1 MARDPARERNEH
13 GLFLFFENF
22 KLLLSTISSFE
33 EAERCNNLLFEDI
46 DQAAERLITAAET
59 IQLLLSDIESNDD
72 LTDVMSIL
80 NLTLSKVRNLSDQL
94 QQCRSEM
101 SDFSFI
107 GERAYSSPTDSR
119 KGGPGR
125 PRYVI
130 EEEQIRF
137 LREMHFPWKKIA
149 NLLGVGESTL
159 RRRRLMYGITDLEE
173 SSWTQISDSDLDRI
187 VQEIQELT
195 PNIGQARLLGALR
208 SRGLNIQRW
217 RVRNC
222 LRTLDPVGTV
232 LRWRSAIYRRKY
244 NVPTPNALWHIDS
257 NHKLIRWR
265 LITHV
270 CVDGYSRIIIY
281 AHCCNN
287 NKADTV
293 LEQFVGGVNSYGLPS
308 RVRSDYGME
317 NFKVAEFMLEQRGC
331 ERGSIIT
338 GSSVHNCRV
347 ERAHRDIY
355 SGVLCFFAR
364 TFTHLEDNGLLDP
377 LNEMH
382 LFALHYTFIPRI
394 NKCLQ
399 EFKRQW
405 ENHPLS
411 TEGNRSPLQLY
422 TAGMLEN
429 EHSGYAA
436 VASVF
441 DAGSMHDYGFDPS
454 GPFPM
459 EEEDYQV
466 VVPATTVQLSDQQIA
481 LLENQCNPLQENDR
495 SGENTYL
502 ECLRILFSFI

>member
-80 NLTLSKVRNLSDQL
+80 NLTLSKVRNLISDQL

-101 SDFSFI
+101 SDLSFI

-119 KGGPGR
+119 KGGPWR

-149 NLLGVGESTL
+149 NLLGVSESTL
-159 RRRRLMYGITDLEE
+159 RRRRLMYGMTDLEE

-232 LRWRSAIYRRKY
+232 LR
-244 NVPTPNALWHIDS
+244 
-257 NHKLIRWR
+257 
-265 LITHV
+265 
-270 CVDGYSRIIIY
+270 
-281 AHCCNN
+281 
-287 NKADTV
+287 
-293 LEQFVGGVNSYGLPS
+293 
-308 RVRSDYGME
+308 
-317 NFKVAEFMLEQRGC
+317 
-331 ERGSIIT
+331 
-338 GSSVHNCRV
+338 
-347 ERAHRDIY
+347 
-355 SGVLCFFAR
+355 
-364 TFTHLEDNGLLDP
+364 
-377 LNEMH
+377 
-382 LFALHYTFIPRI
+382 
-394 NKCLQ
+394 
-399 EFKRQW
+399 
-405 ENHPLS
+405 
-411 TEGNRSPLQLY
+411 
-422 TAGMLEN
+422 
-429 EHSGYAA
+429 
-436 VASVF
+436 
-441 DAGSMHDYGFDPS
+441 
-454 GPFPM
+454 
-459 EEEDYQV
+459 
-466 VVPATTVQLSDQQIA
+466 
-481 LLENQCNPLQENDR
+481 
-495 SGENTYL
+495 
-502 ECLRILFSFI
+502 

>member
-137 LREMHFPWKKIA
+137 LREMHFPWKKMA
-149 NLLGVGESTL
+149 NLLGVSESTL
-159 RRRRLMYGITDLEE
+159 RRRRLMYGMTDLEE

-317 NFKVAEFMLEQRGC
+317 NFKVAEFML
-331 ERGSIIT
+331 
-338 GSSVHNCRV
+338 
-347 ERAHRDIY
+347 
-355 SGVLCFFAR
+355 
-364 TFTHLEDNGLLDP
+364 
-377 LNEMH
+377 
-382 LFALHYTFIPRI
+382 
-394 NKCLQ
+394 
-399 EFKRQW
+399 
-405 ENHPLS
+405 
-411 TEGNRSPLQLY
+411 
-422 TAGMLEN
+422 
-429 EHSGYAA
+429 
-436 VASVF
+436 
-441 DAGSMHDYGFDPS
+441 
-454 GPFPM
+454 
-459 EEEDYQV
+459 
-466 VVPATTVQLSDQQIA
+466 
-481 LLENQCNPLQENDR
+481 
-495 SGENTYL
+495 
-502 ECLRILFSFI
+502 